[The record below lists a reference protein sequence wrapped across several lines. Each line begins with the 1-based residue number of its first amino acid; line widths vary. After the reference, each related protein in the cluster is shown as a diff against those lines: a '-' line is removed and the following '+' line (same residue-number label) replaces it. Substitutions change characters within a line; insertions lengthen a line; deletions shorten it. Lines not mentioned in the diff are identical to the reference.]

1 LSGYANDLM
10 LKIFLLYLCCRLIA
24 VAIGEGETIDVIFDP
39 EWFFDRE
46 GRTYESVGL
55 RPDRLMV
62 LCFDFHPVREAS
74 ALAERLRQRV
84 SPTMVTV

>member
-1 LSGYANDLM
+1 LILTERLRQRFDVED
-10 LKIFLLYLCCRLIA
+10 IFIMCCRLTA
-24 VAIGEGETIDVIFDP
+24 AETGEGETIDVIFHP

-62 LCFDFHPVREAS
+62 LCFDRFSPSMIPV
-74 ALAERLRQRV
+74 
-84 SPTMVTV
+84 